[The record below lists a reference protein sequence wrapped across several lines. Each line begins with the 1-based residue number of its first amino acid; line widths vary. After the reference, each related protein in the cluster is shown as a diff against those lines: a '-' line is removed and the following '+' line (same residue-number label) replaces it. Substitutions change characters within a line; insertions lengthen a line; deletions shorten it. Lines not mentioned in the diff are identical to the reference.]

1 MRSAFYRTLDTL
13 AQTSNRAAAATLIEA
28 IDASERAVV
37 DGVVTTLAQR
47 REKEGHLALLAK
59 WHELDDEQR
68 RLASPCRGRIGNAL
82 RDALLSTG
90 QLFDNAC
97 VVTEEF
103 LEYDQIPTLITIA
116 EQPQGERTA
125 RALELIDRLVDELTR
140 RIHTTA
146 GQPRQPECEP
156 IRRQVLDSLERS
168 AVRFRNHQQR
178 KLIDAF
184 VALAGAS
191 CETLRSILADPMH
204 ACYRAVV
211 RTLTES
217 NSPGVIH
224 LIFEYL
230 KLPDTPGAIHN
241 VVSRRTD
248 PAFVAAL
255 CSFVAKS
262 TCPNVLRNLLRIKTY
277 EWLVPVET
285 LTDRFTEEQLV
296 KAAALV
302 EKSGIKDRHVLDFV
316 EQLLESSADSVR
328 LAACRLLAPRRGERA
343 DNLVLRAVEDSSP
356 AVQAAATQQ
365 MGARPGP
372 GRVSL
377 LVLLMESPH
386 EEVREAARESL
397 SEFSLENYL
406 AQFDQMDEGVRRNKG
421 ALVARIDPDASR
433 KIADEMQAPVVP
445 RRLRAI
451 DVAEAIGCLPAVADT
466 LVELLADE
474 DHMVR
479 ASAADAL
486 QFCTGEDVRNGLV
499 AALEDQSA
507 AVQNSAK
514 SSLLQLDAVEDKEG
528 R

>member
-1 MRSAFYRTLDTL
+1 MRAAFYRTLDTL
-13 AQTSNRAAAATLIEA
+13 AQSSNRAAAATLIEA
-28 IDASERAVV
+28 IDAPEREVV
-37 DGVVTTLAQR
+37 DGVIATLARR

-59 WHELDDEQR
+59 WHELDEEQR
-68 RLASPCRGRIGNAL
+68 QLASPGRGRMGNAL

-90 QLFDNAC
+90 QLFENAC
-97 VVTEEF
+97 AVAEAF
-103 LEYDQIPTLITIA
+103 FEYDQIPTLITIA
-116 EQPQGERTA
+116 EQPHGERTA
-125 RALELIDRLVDELTR
+125 RALTLIDRLVDELTR
-140 RIHTTA
+140 RLHTTA
-146 GQPRQPECEP
+146 GQPRQVECEP

-191 CETLRSILADPMH
+191 CETLRTILSDPMH
-204 ACYRAVV
+204 ACFRAVV

-230 KLPDTPGAIHN
+230 KLPDTPSAIHN

-248 PAFVAAL
+248 SAFIAAL

-262 TCPNVLRNLLRIKTY
+262 TCPNVLRNLARIKTY
-277 EWLVPVET
+277 EWLAPVDT
-285 LTDRFTEEQLV
+285 LTDRFSAEQLV
-296 KAAALV
+296 EAAALV
-302 EKSGIKDRHVLDFV
+302 EKSGIKDRHLLDFS
-316 EQLLESSADSVR
+316 EELLGSSSAAVR
-328 LAACRLLAPRRGERA
+328 QAACRLLAPRRGERA
-343 DNLVLRAVEDSSP
+343 DALVLRAVEDSD
-356 AVQAAATQQ
+356 ADVQAAATRQL
-365 MGARPGP
+365 GDRPGP

-386 EEVREAARESL
+386 EKVREAARESL

-406 AQFDQMDEGVRRNKG
+406 AEFDQMDEGVRRNKG
-421 ALVARIDPDASR
+421 ALVARIDSRAPR
-433 KIADEMQAPVVP
+433 KIAEEMHAPVVS

-451 DVAEAIGCLPAVADT
+451 DVAEAIGCLPAVADA

-486 QFCTGEDVRNGLV
+486 QFCTGDDVRDALL

-514 SSLLQLDAVEDKEG
+514 TSLEQLAAADAEEG
-528 R
+528 S